1 MPVFPFYSI
10 QTGSQ
15 FLFNYQIK
23 YIYIKKTSIHS
34 EFRYNSTQ
42 ILVTTVVAR
51 VRNILLI
58 QNLLF
63 KKANGHFKNRLDVFA
78 LLRHV
83 TLCSYVVCRTEPT
96 ASCI

>member
-1 MPVFPFYSI
+1 MFPFYSI

-23 YIYIKKTSIHS
+23 YVYKKTSIHS
-34 EFRYNSTQ
+34 EFKYNPTQ
-42 ILVTTVVAR
+42 NLVTTVVST

-78 LLRHV
+78 LLHHV